1 MRTRWCALVLVGLLG
16 CGEEEMMPPSN
27 TGAPTA
33 GPAGTAKPK
42 ATATATGTAAPDGAV
57 CKVVERKVWAKGANP
72 RTGLTPRDLGSSY
85 GVGLAIGN
93 RPHQLVFDEKGE
105 GKLER
110 LPLASAHGLGKGVP
124 LGEGIRHLQRVTLTR
139 GSRAF
144 GDYRDKYEDGR
155 RRIACGPL
163 DRAKPYLE
171 FEGKP
176 LLGTDDSGK
185 GRDKTPTTEVPSA
198 SPSASAAP
206 SAAPSASASATAS
219 ASAPAPSATAPPPA
233 PPPTPTP
240 AGVELRDCRTFS
252 DAAGN
257 DIFAVGS
264 ELYQEGGEWRMRFV
278 LVPDEASGRRIVL
291 DSFKLGADPKRL
303 YTLEAPVAEHLADG
317 SWVLAGR
324 HRGQLLVW
332 LLDKDKKPKG
342 NRATFAGGY
351 PSLPRYF
358 NDGSGVHFMLT
369 SQQVKPSIWK
379 LRGLRFGNPAQ
390 LSTDLFDPKPPRM
403 AVESAAEPTVTR
415 VREQRWMTF
424 HEGDRRRGV
433 IKVVPVDAQIRSI
446 GEDYQV
452 TTPDIAAYESVS
464 FGAGDELVVVYI
476 SRPNQGATELVS
488 ERLSC
493 RVEETN

>member
-1 MRTRWCALVLVGLLG
+1 
-16 CGEEEMMPPSN
+16 MMPPSA
-27 TGAPTA
+27 TTA
-33 GPAGTAKPK
+33 ASGSADTAKPK
-42 ATATATGTAAPDGAV
+42 PTATASGTAEPKGEV
-57 CKVVERKVWAKGANP
+57 CEVVERKVWVKGANP

-85 GVGLAIGN
+85 GIGLAVGN
-93 RPHQLVFDEKGE
+93 RPHRLVFDDEGQ

-110 LPLASAHGLGKGVP
+110 LPLAAGHELGKGVP
-124 LGEGIRHLQRVTLTR
+124 LGEGIRHLQRITLTR

-155 RRIACGPL
+155 RRIACGAL
-163 DRAKPYLE
+163 DRDEPYLA
-171 FEGKP
+171 FEGRP
-176 LLGTDDSGK
+176 LLSADDSGK

-198 SPSASAAP
+198 VPSASASAAP
-206 SAAPSASASATAS
+206 SASATGS
-219 ASAPAPSATAPPPA
+219 ASAPAPTPAPSTTAASPA

-264 ELYQEGGEWRMRFV
+264 ELYREGGEWRMRFV
-278 LVPDEASGRRIVL
+278 LVPDEASGARIVL
-291 DSFKLGADPKRL
+291 DSVKLGADPKRL
-303 YTLEAPVAEHLADG
+303 YTLEAPVAERLADG

-324 HRGQLLVW
+324 HRGQLFVW
-332 LLDKDKKPKG
+332 LLDQNKKPKG
-342 NRATFAGGY
+342 NRVTFAGGY
-351 PSLPRYF
+351 PSLPRFY

-369 SQQVKPSIWK
+369 SQQVKPNIWK
-379 LRGLRFGNPAQ
+379 LRGLRFGNPAK
-390 LSTDLFDPKPPRM
+390 LSTDMFDPKPPPM

-424 HEGDRRRGV
+424 HEGDRRRGI
-433 IKVVPVDAQIRSI
+433 IKVVPVDAEIRAV
-446 GEDYQV
+446 GEPYQV
-452 TTPDIAAYESVS
+452 TTRDIAAYESVS

-493 RVEETN
+493 RVDETN